1 MEALNEHDLAGIH
14 GSIAQLNELIG
25 RKMAIWEGTTDEQR
39 RRELTDE
46 LQQHE
51 DEKRALEKLIT
62 PR

>member
-1 MEALNEHDLAGIH
+1 MEGLSQHDLAGIN

-25 RKMAIWEGTTDEQR
+25 RKMAIWEGTSDEER
-39 RRELTDE
+39 RAELTAE